1 MANDARVPTPPDR
14 GHWGSRLGFILAAA
28 GSAVGLGNIWKFPTA
43 TADNGGGL
51 FVLLYLGCIAVV
63 GLPVMIAE
71 VMVGR
76 STQRAPVGAYTA
88 LSRGNPLW
96 ALVGWM
102 GVVTGLI
109 ILSYYSVVA
118 GWVAE
123 FVRLSI
129 VEGFADKS
137 PEAIK
142 AMFSELVGSG
152 GRSALWHGIFMVMTI
167 GIVIGG
173 VRGGLE
179 RGARVLMPLLF
190 LFMIVMVIDGVFQ
203 PGFGEAAAFL
213 FKPSL
218 DSFTAG
224 SALEALGTSFFSLSL
239 GMGALITYGSY
250 LRRDDDIVTASGAIS
265 LLDTAVA
272 VMSCLIMFPIL
283 FSVGLVPEKGETVG
297 LAFVSMPLAFGQMS
311 FGWIFAVVFFALLL
325 FAAITSAI
333 SLLEVV
339 VSTVIDQLGWSRV
352 KATLSVGAFIFLLGL
367 PSAAGNLLPFWAD
380 VFGMSFFDSF
390 DYVATKWLLPFGGL
404 LIAVFVGWFVPSS
417 YTREQF
423 VTGSK
428 LGGLYPGWLFL
439 IRYVVPLAIL
449 LVFAYSVGIIPSEW
463 LR

>member
-28 GSAVGLGNIWKFPTA
+28 GSAVGLGNIWKFPYITGE
-43 TADNGGGL
+43 NGGGL

-88 LSRGNPLW
+88 LSRGNPVW

-123 FVRLSI
+123 YVRLAI
-129 VEGFADKS
+129 VEGFAGKT
-137 PEAIK
+137 PEAIS
-142 AMFSELVGSG
+142 AMFGDLAGSA
-152 GRSALWHGIFMVMTI
+152 GRSVLWHAVFMIMTV

-179 RGARVLMPLLF
+179 RGARILMPLLF
-190 LFMIVMVIDGVFQ
+190 LFMIVMVVDGIAQ

-213 FKPSL
+213 FKPNL
-218 DSFTAG
+218 DDFSAG
-224 SALEALGTSFFSLSL
+224 GALEALGQSFFSLSL

-250 LRRDDDIVTASGAIS
+250 LRRDDDIVAASGTIS
-265 LLDTAVA
+265 LLDTGVA

-283 FSVGLVPEKGETVG
+283 FSAGLDPAGGPGLV
-297 LAFVSMPLAFGQMS
+297 FQSMPIAFSQMS
-311 FGWIFAVVFFALLL
+311 IGWIIGLVFFALLL
-325 FAAITSAI
+325 FAALTSGI

-367 PSAAGNLLPFWAD
+367 PSAAGELLPWWQD
-380 VFGMSFFDSF
+380 VFGKSFFDSF
-390 DYVATKWLLPFGGL
+390 DYVATNWLLPLGGL

-439 IRYVVPLAIL
+439 IRYVVPVAIL